1 MSEEDRQKVIKA
13 YGMGDNKARIEQFG
27 TDGAQG

>member
-1 MSEEDRQKVIKA
+1 MSEEDRQKVITA
-13 YGMGDNKARIEQFG
+13 YGLGGNSARIDQFG